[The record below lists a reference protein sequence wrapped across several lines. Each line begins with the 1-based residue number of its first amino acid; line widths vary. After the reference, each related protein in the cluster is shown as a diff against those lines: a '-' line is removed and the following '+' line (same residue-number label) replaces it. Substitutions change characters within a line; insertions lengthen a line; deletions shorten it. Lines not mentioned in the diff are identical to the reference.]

1 MSILEWD
8 LAWRGSPPV
17 SDVGRW
23 DCARLPWC
31 TVLFGEL
38 TCWRLAQQHSEP
50 QRREQDRDH
59 RVDDVEEAERHEA
72 DSGHAKGR
80 RLVGDAAVPG
90 DQRRPPHDRLHRRSE
105 ETTSELQS

>member
-80 RLVGDAAVPG
+80 
-90 DQRRPPHDRLHRRSE
+90 SE
-105 ETTSELQS
+105 ESRVGNECVSTCRSRWSPYH